1 MTSRR
6 IALAYLSMGLLLGG
20 HAFALPPCPADED
33 KAYHACFGTYVD
45 PSGDKYVGE
54 FMNDNYN
61 GQGTYYSANGDRY
74 VGSFRDGAYEGKG
87 TLYYADGDIYSGGL
101 SNNLYHGWGVYI
113 WADGDKEAGFYE
125 EGELVRQVDILLA
138 ASGYPYTMQE
148 R

>member
-1 MTSRR
+1 MTSRT
-6 IALAYLSMGLLLGG
+6 IAIAGLSMCLLLGG
-20 HAFALPPCPADED
+20 RAFALPPCPAEED

-87 TLYYADGDIYSGGL
+87 TLYYADGDIYSGSL

-125 EGELVRQVDILLA
+125 EGELVRAMPIQVA
-138 ASGYPYTMQE
+138 ALKQHF
-148 R
+148 